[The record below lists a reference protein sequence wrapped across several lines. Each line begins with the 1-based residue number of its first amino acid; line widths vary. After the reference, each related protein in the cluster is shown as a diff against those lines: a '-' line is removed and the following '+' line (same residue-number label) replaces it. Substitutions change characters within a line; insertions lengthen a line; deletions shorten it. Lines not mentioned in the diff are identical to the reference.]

1 MQSKKVIIM
10 DLDGTLSKV
19 NTFTLFVKVFF
30 RMSAVSRLNLTGIV
44 LARKLRFISHAG
56 AKQRIVSLFRRK
68 GDGAI
73 IEKTVEKIVA
83 NIRHDLL
90 RIALASDLSVLATA
104 APSLYARTLA
114 ERLGFGDV
122 VATRQGQDAQRGNAQ
137 SPDLDRAADYRLRF
151 DDCRRL
157 LQLPDDGRHAH
168 GRIRRIDGDCHAHH
182 HVCDVLVRDSSLHVA
197 PD

>member
-1 MQSKKVIIM
+1 M

-122 VATRQGQDAQRGNAQ
+122 VATPPEGPECRGEGKVAM
-137 SPDLDRAADYRLRF
+137 L
-151 DDCRRL
+151 
-157 LQLPDDGRHAH
+157 
-168 GRIRRIDGDCHAHH
+168 RRIGVYFSDNVTVYTDHYDDLPLLEVNSGGINI
-182 HVCDVLVRDSSLHVA
+182 LVNPSDETISKISELRNLSVMKIND
-197 PD
+197 

>member
-1 MQSKKVIIM
+1 M

-122 VATRQGQDAQRGNAQ
+122 VATPPEGPECRGEGKVAM
-137 SPDLDRAADYRLRF
+137 L
-151 DDCRRL
+151 
-157 LQLPDDGRHAH
+157 
-168 GRIRRIDGDCHAHH
+168 RRIGVDFSDNVTVYTDHYDDLPLLEVNSGGINI
-182 HVCDVLVRDSSLHVA
+182 LVNPSDETISKISELRNLSVMKIND
-197 PD
+197 

>member
-1 MQSKKVIIM
+1 MQSKKVIIL

-122 VATRQGQDAQRGNAQ
+122 VATPPEGPECRGEGKVAM
-137 SPDLDRAADYRLRF
+137 L
-151 DDCRRL
+151 
-157 LQLPDDGRHAH
+157 
-168 GRIRRIDGDCHAHH
+168 RRIGVDFSDNVTVYTDHH
-182 HVCDVLVRDSSLHVA
+182 DDLPLLEVNSGGINILVNPSDETISKISELRNLSVMKIND
-197 PD
+197 